1 MVDYLTEMECFHMFA
16 FFDKDQDGLLDY
28 AE

>member
-1 MVDYLTEMECFHMFA
+1 MVDYLSEIECFHMFSY
-16 FFDKDQDGLLDY
+16 FDKDQDGLLDY